1 MGAKKETVKT
11 VVKGGKKLGLFQK
24 FYKHYLKMFKPKEAK
39 IAAQKAAKEA
49 EDKIINQKI
58 ADSAKTIKNIKKKA
72 IIGGTGLGVVDVGG
86 YKLTGKSPILGPALQ
101 KIIPGLKKGG
111 SVRRMKAGGAVNS
124 RAIAKKYFKGGMV

>member
-86 YKLTGKSPILGPALQ
+86 YKLTGESPILGPALQ